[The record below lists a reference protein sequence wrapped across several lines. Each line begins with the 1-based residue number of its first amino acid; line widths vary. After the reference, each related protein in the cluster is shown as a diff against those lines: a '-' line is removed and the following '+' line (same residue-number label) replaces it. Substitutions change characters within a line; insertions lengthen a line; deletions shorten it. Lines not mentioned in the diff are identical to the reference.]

1 MNAKTL
7 TQSLIAGVFAV
18 SAGLGFAADAAKP
31 EAKPAAAPAPTCR
44 ACSVPCV
51 TYTTMPCAS
60 RASVTSPPAARTARA
75 TSSQRNPEHAR
86 SRDHIHLQIR

>member
-31 EAKPAAAPAPTCR
+31 EAKPAAAPA
-44 ACSVPCV
+44 A
-51 TYTTMPCAS
+51 A
-60 RASVTSPPAARTARA
+60 PAAKPA
-75 TSSQRNPEHAR
+75 THDDAVSKGVEALR
-86 SRDHIHLQIR
+86 

>member
-31 EAKPAAAPAPTCR
+31 EAKPAAAPAP
-44 ACSVPCV
+44 A
-51 TYTTMPCAS
+51 A
-60 RASVTSPPAARTARA
+60 AAAAPAAKADA
-75 TSSQRNPEHAR
+75 KPEV
-86 SRDHIHLQIR
+86 

>member
-31 EAKPAAAPAPTCR
+31 EAKPAR
-44 ACSVPCV
+44 
-51 TYTTMPCAS
+51 CAGPG
-60 RASVTSPPAARTARA
+60 PPAASRPAA
-75 TSSQRNPEHAR
+75 KADAKPEVK
-86 SRDHIHLQIR
+86 SREVKRRKRREEDVKKAEHKTEHKAERKCGKD

>member
-31 EAKPAAAPAPTCR
+31 EAKPAAAPAP
-44 ACSVPCV
+44 A
-51 TYTTMPCAS
+51 A
-60 RASVTSPPAARTARA
+60 AAAAPAAKADTSTADA
-75 TSSQRNPEHAR
+75 GAR
-86 SRDHIHLQIR
+86 